1 MNDHQTR
8 WLPERDGPKILC
20 LECISETDC
29 PQGLPSMNS
38 RVVLRHH
45 TQYQY
50 DRPVF
55 LGRQTVRLCPVPR
68 VASVVRNYALD
79 ISPDTA
85 DVLWRHDA
93 YGNRVAEVRVPE
105 RVTAFDVSVSM
116 EVDLGSQPGE
126 AGESE
131 IPVCAAYRDVDTAG
145 AQVSRFVEAWRIAGE
160 QRVPSVV
167 ADLNRAV
174 AERLTYQRRFEPGVW
189 APEET
194 LQRESG
200 SCRDSAWLLVT
211 ILRHLGFS
219 ARFVSGYLIQPD
231 DVTGRSCDLH
241 AWAEA
246 WIPES
251 GWVGFDTTSG
261 LMVAQHHI
269 PLAVAG
275 RPEETAPISGLLDR
289 CKATFEVTMRATPLP
304 VGNIAPELAM
314 IGEAGV
320 MHSHEAL

>member
-1 MNDHQTR
+1 
-8 WLPERDGPKILC
+8 
-20 LECISETDC
+20 
-29 PQGLPSMNS
+29 MNS
-38 RVVLRHH
+38 RVILRHH
-45 TQYQY
+45 TRYQY

-55 LGRQTVRLCPVPR
+55 LGRQTVRLCPVSQVEPII
-68 VASVVRNYALD
+68 RNYALD
-79 ISPDTA
+79 VSPDNA
-85 DVLWRHDA
+85 DVLWRQDA
-93 YGNRVAEVRVPE
+93 YGNRVAEIRVPE

-116 EVDLGSQPGE
+116 DVDLGSRQDA
-126 AGESE
+126 AGGVET
-131 IPVCAAYRDVDTAG
+131 PLCAAYRDVDAAG
-145 AQVSRFVEAWRIAGE
+145 TQVSRFVEAWRVAGE
-160 QRVPSVV
+160 QRAPSVV

-174 AERLTYQRRFEPGVW
+174 AERLTYQRRLEPGVW

-211 ILRHLGFS
+211 VLRHLGFS

-231 DVTGRSCDLH
+231 DAEGLSCDLH

-261 LMVAQHHI
+261 LTVAQHHI

-275 RPEETAPISGLLDR
+275 RPEEAAPISGMLDR
-289 CKATFEVTMRATPLP
+289 CRATFDVTMRAEPFLSGSDT
-304 VGNIAPELAM
+304 PELVM
-314 IGEAGV
+314 IGQPGV
-320 MHSHEAL
+320 MRSYEAL